1 MGTIIGASIGWVFG
15 QDFRWPLLREIAANR
30 IPALLL
36 GAWIGYRLYPY
47 EPTIDLHKYL
57 NALKPVLVYPSLTA
71 YALYRQ
77 ATIWLT
83 IAVLIEKIVGPER
96 SQSVFRRFAGFIL
109 LSSIVIISTWLS
121 LAQLVGMGLAYMI
134 WRFLRPWPR
143 APVVI
148 AATLLAIYVAA
159 FRLEPFTLS
168 VVGGHYGW
176 MPFLSF
182 MQGSID
188 LDVQS
193 FFEKFFLYGGLIWL
207 LAQAGMALRLASSA
221 VAALLLA
228 TSGIEMYIPGRSAEI
243 TDAIFALIIGAF
255 IQGVEAGTH
264 QTMRM
269 PGLAIVTI
277 SDIKRR
283 FAIARGVP
291 LSHRIIYLP
300 ADDAAK

>member
-1 MGTIIGASIGWVFG
+1 
-15 QDFRWPLLREIAANR
+15 
-30 IPALLL
+30 
-36 GAWIGYRLYPY
+36 
-47 EPTIDLHKYL
+47 
-57 NALKPVLVYPSLTA
+57 
-71 YALYRQ
+71 
-77 ATIWLT
+77 
-83 IAVLIEKIVGPER
+83 
-96 SQSVFRRFAGFIL
+96 
-109 LSSIVIISTWLS
+109 
-121 LAQLVGMGLAYMI
+121 
-134 WRFLRPWPR
+134 
-143 APVVI
+143 
-148 AATLLAIYVAA
+148 
-159 FRLEPFTLS
+159 
-168 VVGGHYGW
+168 
-176 MPFLSF
+176 